1 MKSSPLTLL
10 LALVCCAGVTGCG
23 KKEDAGHHHGH
34 VHTAPH
40 GGLLVEVGEHQFNLE
55 LVHDAAT
62 GSLTAFVL
70 DGHAENFVRI
80 SQPALELTISQPA
93 PARTVV
99 LTAAANAATGEAV
112 GNTSQFETRAEWL
125 KSATGLAG
133 VVTRIEIRGNNFN
146 QIAFAAKKPNAP

>member
-10 LALVCCAGVTGCG
+10 LALVCCAGFTGCG

-99 LTAAANAATGEAV
+99 LNAVANAATGEAV

-125 KSATGLAG
+125 KSATALAG
-133 VVTRIEIRGNNFN
+133 TVTRIEIRGTHFN
-146 QIAFAAKKPNAP
+146 QIAFAAKKSNAP